1 MFKRGSKWYVYIT
14 FPDGKRFRKS
24 VGTKKQAE
32 QVLHSMQSK
41 LVQGKWGLLQH
52 GDILF
57 SELVDEYLEYAAVT
71 NAKNTV
77 RSDKSRIQNHLLP
90 FFGDMVL
97 REITVQAVDRYKAK
111 RVREDGS
118 VKTINNELL
127 NLSAILKQGVR
138 WQYLDRNVV
147 SDVEKMRVP
156 KNPPR
161 FLSQDEIK
169 RLVTAAEG
177 SHIYP
182 LIVTALHTGMRKSE
196 LLNLEWSDVDFG
208 QGAITVQSKEG
219 WHTKN
224 YRSRIFQLTPMLDRV
239 LRDCPRYPNHSYVF
253 TYKGKPIKCCIKR
266 SFGSAVRRA
275 GLGPVKRREDRV
287 TLHTLRHTFASQLV
301 TAGVPLRDVQE
312 LMGHRSYDTTLRYA
326 HLAPDH
332 VKKQVLNLPFAN
344 G

>member
-1 MFKRGSKWYVYIT
+1 MAKVEGKWYVYIT

-32 QVLHSMQSK
+32 QVLHSMQAK
-41 LVQGKWGLLQH
+41 LVQGKWGLLQN

-57 SELVDEYLEYAAVT
+57 SELVEEYLEYAAVT
-71 NAKNTV
+71 TAKNTV

-90 FFGDMVL
+90 FFGDMAL

-111 RVREDGS
+111 RVRERCS

-156 KNPPR
+156 KNSPR
-161 FLSQDEIK
+161 FLSQDEVK

-196 LLNLEWSDVDFG
+196 LLKLEWSDVDFG
-208 QGAITVQSKEG
+208 RGAITVQYKEG

-224 YRSRIFQLTPMLDRV
+224 
-239 LRDCPRYPNHSYVF
+239 
-253 TYKGKPIKCCIKR
+253 
-266 SFGSAVRRA
+266 
-275 GLGPVKRREDRV
+275 
-287 TLHTLRHTFASQLV
+287 
-301 TAGVPLRDVQE
+301 
-312 LMGHRSYDTTLRYA
+312 
-326 HLAPDH
+326 
-332 VKKQVLNLPFAN
+332 
-344 G
+344 